1 VDATDSSS
9 EQHHEANLS
18 AKQAQASPHPRLPR
32 QERDPKRPQGTRG
45 SAGQGA
51 RTPHPL
57 KDVADHPA
65 LSTGRSAAGFPPEL
79 RLRDAAAFRRVFA
92 KPTRFGGSGFLIL
105 ARTGRCDGPR
115 LGLAISKRCA
125 NRAVDRNRLKRI
137 VRESFRLR
145 ASQLPAV
152 DVVVLCTRDARKL
165 PSVRLRQTLEQAW
178 ERIRSSRWDEP

>member
-1 VDATDSSS
+1 M
-9 EQHHEANLS
+9 
-18 AKQAQASPHPRLPR
+18 
-32 QERDPKRPQGTRG
+32 
-45 SAGQGA
+45 
-51 RTPHPL
+51 
-57 KDVADHPA
+57 
-65 LSTGRSAAGFPPEL
+65 GRSAEAFPPGL

-105 ARTGRCDGPR
+105 ARTGRCSGPR

-152 DVVVLCTRDARKL
+152 DVVVLCTRDARQL
-165 PSVRLRQTLEQAW
+165 PPARLRQTLEQAW

>member
-1 VDATDSSS
+1 MPP
-9 EQHHEANLS
+9 EAAARYSRLGGPRG
-18 AKQAQASPHPRLPR
+18 AYASPP
-32 QERDPKRPQGTRG
+32 ED
-45 SAGQGA
+45 
-51 RTPHPL
+51 L

-65 LSTGRSAAGFPPEL
+65 PSTGRSAAGFPPEL

-92 KPTRFGGSGFLIL
+92 KPTRFGGNGFLIL
-105 ARTGRCDGPR
+105 ARTGRCNGPR

-152 DVVVLCTRDARKL
+152 DVVVLCTRDARQL
-165 PSVRLRQTLEQAW
+165 PPARLRQTLEQAW
-178 ERIRSSRWDEP
+178 ERIRSVRWDEPRSS